1 MGSPPHG
8 GLATTLTSMGWR
20 QGSLVPTV
28 EGLAI
33 PFLKSVDDASVVADA
48 RPVKA
53 RERLIVA
60 SHACDLER
68 PISVE
73 PYAEVL
79 VCTKE
84 RRDYLPRISGSPRS
98 FVIDEETGLVVNA
111 KYRALV
117 EKGVLANLMPEP
129 WPSTDAKLH
138 DFERW
143 LGARYDRGGFSDFA
157 NAEVIKPLQH
167 AYTDTTDT
175 DAAVAF
181 ALSRA
186 VREVRI
192 AVNEDSQ
199 PASVHVLIVIWP
211 SLTPRQADAV
221 DILASAFEKALH
233 PKVARLVAPPT
244 TAPLQRVSAHEYLLT
259 QRISMLS

>member
-117 EKGVLANLMPEP
+117 QAGTTRDLARMIQAGIATEP
-129 WPSTDAKLH
+129 T
-138 DFERW
+138 
-143 LGARYDRGGFSDFA
+143 
-157 NAEVIKPLQH
+157 
-167 AYTDTTDT
+167 
-175 DAAVAF
+175 
-181 ALSRA
+181 
-186 VREVRI
+186 
-192 AVNEDSQ
+192 
-199 PASVHVLIVIWP
+199 
-211 SLTPRQADAV
+211 
-221 DILASAFEKALH
+221 
-233 PKVARLVAPPT
+233 
-244 TAPLQRVSAHEYLLT
+244 
-259 QRISMLS
+259 